1 MDEITGRKRD
11 RIFSYTPYVGLF
23 RDQPPAA
30 DEGEVQ
36 ETEADL
42 ACFLIPLSYGPWAP
56 VPSLEATQSVS
67 SQTPEFD
74 PRRGIVS

>member
-1 MDEITGRKRD
+1 VDEITGRKRD

-42 ACFLIPLSYGPWAP
+42 ACFLIPLSYGAVGAGPELR
-56 VPSLEATQSVS
+56 SNSIGQQSNA
-67 SQTPEFD
+67 
-74 PRRGIVS
+74 GI